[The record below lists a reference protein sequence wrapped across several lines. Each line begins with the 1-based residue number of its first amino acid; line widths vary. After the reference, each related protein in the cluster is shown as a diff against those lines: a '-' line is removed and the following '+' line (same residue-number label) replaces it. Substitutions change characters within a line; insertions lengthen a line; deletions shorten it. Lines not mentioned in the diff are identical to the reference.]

1 MKRGFVAEIHVVVY
15 CDCCGDTYSEHEAE
29 GICFDSIPQAVS
41 YLNDRSA
48 QVGWV
53 YDGDRVLCDACR
65 AIERDEHD
73 NTDLTEETEK

>member
-15 CDCCGDTYSEHEAE
+15 CDSCGDTYSEHESE

-41 YLNDRSA
+41 YLDARSVA
-48 QVGWV
+48 VGWF

-73 NTDLTEETEK
+73 NDPTGGTEK